1 MTTLTKI
8 ANELGQARQD
18 QAFADLF
25 NIIRGYPAHEKLA
38 VLHAAQQIIE
48 AERTGEIPPQ
58 TEFGR
63 LHLANE
69 LTKAAAI
76 AGNETFRKEAANAF
90 AAGQLAAM
98 LLQEAAASNEA

>member
-8 ANELGQARQD
+8 ANELSQARHD
-18 QAFADLF
+18 QAYADLF
-25 NIIRGYPAHEKLA
+25 ETIRKYPKHEKVA
-38 VLHAAQQIIE
+38 VLHAAQQVVE
-48 AERTGEIPPQ
+48 AEGRGEIPPQ

-76 AGNETFRKEAANAF
+76 AGNEEFRKEAANAF
-90 AAGQLAAM
+90 AAGQLAAI
-98 LLQEAAASNEA
+98 LLQEAAAKAE